1 MHVINA
7 SAFIQNDWK
16 LPLFDIYYAARLS
29 YTSFQR
35 EGLMRNGRAEVIGA
49 RSKGFGK
56 QMYFIDP
63 SIKAGIVYKID
74 GHNRLSLNALAES
87 RAPLAG

>member
-1 MHVINA
+1 M
-7 SAFIQNDWK
+7 
-16 LPLFDIYYAARLS
+16 S

-49 RSKGFGK
+49 QSKGFGK
-56 QMYFIDP
+56 QLYFVDP

-74 GHNRLSLNALAES
+74 GHNRLSFNALAES
-87 RAPLAG
+87 RAPLAGYCLCSSPCEGYADYGV